1 MPQTPPSTKA
11 QRPLNESVYTTA
23 PVEPPQ
29 GTPVTQPTWI
39 RLPKTGQLCP
49 YTGLSRSAMNALI
62 LGKNPPVKSVSL
74 KKRCAVRGVR
84 LIHLGSLL
92 DYIEGMAAAQQP
104 ADSTENVDWADQET
118 NPAPSETGV

>member
-1 MPQTPPSTKA
+1 
-11 QRPLNESVYTTA
+11 
-23 PVEPPQ
+23 
-29 GTPVTQPTWI
+29 
-39 RLPKTGQLCP
+39 
-49 YTGLSRSAMNALI
+49 MNALI